1 MSRAATIFIEYR
13 DNQDSNWKLFSM
25 NISKDLIE
33 SRFWPDYDE
42 NTKKVFLL
50 ERQGIVRDIL
60 DDDYAS
66 FSRRDFPKD
75 MSDEL
80 KNHFEQIDLKY
91 TWGKSYCSLSEL
103 ELYIKTKISDLE
115 KHIKQNESDFH
126 YNKIL
131 QFCGKITKYIINENI
146 SFLPDET
153 FFSSEEKPDYI
164 EEYKSDLEDYQYAL
178 SFVEYIKHLIW
189 DFTKFY
195 GDEHFRLVYYIS

>member
-25 NISKDLIE
+25 NVSKDLIE

-75 MSDEL
+75 ISDEL
-80 KNHFEQIDLKY
+80 KNYFEQIDLKY
-91 TWGKSYCSLSEL
+91 AWGKSYCSLSEL

-115 KHIKQNESDFH
+115 KYIKQNESDFH

-131 QFCGKITKYIINENI
+131 QFCNKITKYIINGNT

-164 EEYKSDLEDYQYAL
+164 EEYKCDLEDYQYAL
-178 SFVEYIKHLIW
+178 SFVEYIEHLIW